1 MAGETEVISLTQRLG
16 AGAARRREF
25 ARSCGAFLKT
35 SARLLGMHG
44 ATLSAVSGESELVLA
59 GFGVRL
65 PDAPLKGSP
74 AVNIPAAPT
83 AAQLR
88 PLRTGPEYPE
98 IPLLAEDGNLFSYY
112 LGIPCPSPEQEKYP
126 ETIVLALFADEVS
139 TPVRDPS
146 LEQMEALAEAASEQ
160 VRQAL
165 LRLDYESFRRE
176 LQFSRLIRESTD
188 DAIIVTEAESRE
200 QRGPRIIFVN
210 EAFVRMTGYQ
220 PAEVIG
226 KTPQLLAGPG
236 TDPVELDRLRS
247 AIAAKRPAR
256 AELLNYRRDGSEFWV
271 EINISPVAD
280 ESGRHTHWVS
290 IQRETTERH
299 NFEAR
304 LKDLAS
310 RLETAL
316 ESTNDHVMILDPNW
330 KITYINTRGRALLNP
345 ATDLIGAD
353 FWEAFPEIEGSK
365 FGEEFL
371 RAMCE
376 GVPVHALQYYAP
388 LGKWFDAH
396 AYPSSRGLTIFARDV
411 TQQKR
416 LEQELERA
424 QKMEAVGQFAGS
436 IAHDFNNLLTVI
448 NGYTRMMLRRVRR
461 DDPHRHDL
469 EAVCDAGVRAV
480 HLTQQLL
487 AFGRQQVMNT
497 EVVELNAVVGGFG
510 AIVAGVL
517 PDNIEVTT
525 TLAPA
530 LGNVRIDPH
539 QFEQVILNLV
549 VNARDAM
556 PGGGR
561 LTLETAKVEIGNQDA
576 LLQSDL
582 APGRY
587 AVLIV
592 SDTGTGMTPE
602 TLGRIFEPFFTTKP
616 KGQGTGLGLPTAFG
630 IVKQSG
636 GHIEV
641 ESEPGRG
648 STFRVYL
655 PITDEAP
662 SALLELED
670 AGIEPAIATLQ
681 NTETILVVE
690 DDVRVR
696 DFTQTALAVFGY
708 TVLSAQDADR
718 ALRISEEYAG
728 PIHLLLTDV
737 VLPETSG
744 RDLAEQIRRKRTDTA
759 VLYMSGYTREALISR
774 GEIEPEYG
782 YLQKP
787 FLPESL
793 AAAVRGALGPAVA
806 PRRSVMVVDDEAAV
820 RDYLKQTISEAG
832 YDVTTVGDGDE
843 ALRIFRNAPAD
854 LVLTDLVMPEKEGIE
869 TIQSLKRED
878 PNLRIIAMSGAVSG
892 PILAA
897 AKYLGANEVMQKPIA
912 AEDLVRLLRKLIG

>member
-35 SARLLGMHG
+35 SARLLGMQG
-44 ATLSAVSGESELVLA
+44 AALSVVSGESELVLA
-59 GFGVRL
+59 GFGIRL

-74 AVNIPAAPT
+74 AVNVVAAPAA
-83 AAQLR
+83 AQPR

-98 IPLLAEDGNLFSYY
+98 IPLRAEDGNSFSYY
-112 LGIPCPSPEQEKYP
+112 LGIPCPSPEHEKYQ
-126 ETIVLALFADEVS
+126 ESIVLALFADEAG

-146 LEQMEALAEAASEQ
+146 PEQMEALAESASEQ

-176 LQFSRLIRESTD
+176 MQFSRLIRESID

-200 QRGPRIIFVN
+200 GRGPRIIFVN

-226 KTPQLLAGPG
+226 KTPQLLAGPD

-247 AIAAKRPAR
+247 AIAEKQPAR

-316 ESTNDHVMILDPNW
+316 ESTTDHVMILDPDW
-330 KITYINTRGRALLNP
+330 KITYINTRGRAMLNLD
-345 ATDLIGAD
+345 TDLTGAH
-353 FWEAFPEIEGSK
+353 FWETFPEVQGSK

-371 RAMCE
+371 HAMRE
-376 GVPVHALQYYAP
+376 NLPVHVLEYYAP

-448 NGYTRMMLRRVRR
+448 NGYTRMMLRRGRG
-461 DDPHRHDL
+461 DDPHRRDL
-469 EAVCDAGVRAV
+469 EAVCDAGARAV

-510 AIVAGVL
+510 SIVAGVL
-517 PDNIEVTT
+517 PDDIEVTT

-530 LGNVRIDPH
+530 PGNVRIDPH

-556 PGGGR
+556 PRGGR
-561 LTLETAKVEIGNQDA
+561 LTIETANVVIGNQDA
-576 LLQSDL
+576 QLQSGP

-587 AVLIV
+587 AVLII

-602 TLGRIFEPFFTTKP
+602 ILGRIFEPFFTTKP

-636 GHIEV
+636 GHIEA

-662 SALLELED
+662 SASPELKD

-696 DFTQTALAVFGY
+696 DFTETALTAFGY
-708 TVLSAQDADR
+708 TVLSAQNADR
-718 ALRISEEYAG
+718 ALRISEQHSG

-744 RDLAEQIRRKRTDTA
+744 RDLAGQIRRKRTETA

-787 FLPESL
+787 FLPEGL
-793 AAAVRGALGPAVA
+793 AAAVRGALGPVL
-806 PRRSVMVVDDEAAV
+806 RRSVMVVDDEAAV
-820 RDYLKQTISEAG
+820 RDYLKRTISEAG